1 MLFTSLFTELT
12 TTKDLPEFTRPQAST
27 NFHMEQE
34 TELHHSEFQ
43 LKLCMIMEEV
53 MLKIEDQHQTLIHIL
68 SQQSFSIQ
76 AASKTLRQMPWLS
89 TTQIGLNGFQQLEFQ
104 ISELEKIFQILV
116 FKIYSF
122 NLIYFI
128 IYLDKN
134 YTFDDSKIDD
144 QIHFKN
150 SLIIL

>member
-1 MLFTSLFTELT
+1 
-12 TTKDLPEFTRPQAST
+12 
-27 NFHMEQE
+27 
-34 TELHHSEFQ
+34 
-43 LKLCMIMEEV
+43 
-53 MLKIEDQHQTLIHIL
+53 
-68 SQQSFSIQ
+68 
-76 AASKTLRQMPWLS
+76 MPWFS

-104 ISELEKIFQILV
+104 ISELEKFFQILV